1 MQIAYKTD
9 IGQVRQNNED
19 SVGYFENQAGIKL
32 AIVADGV
39 GGHQAGEVASGM
51 AVTHLGYQFEQTT
64 FTTSQEGE
72 AWLKTV
78 VMVENQTILAK
89 AHSYQD
95 LSGMGT
101 TLVCALIFPKSFIM
115 ANIGDSRG
123 YLLRQGKLSQLT
135 EDHSFVN
142 ELLKRGEISPSEAQ
156 HHPQKNL
163 ITRSLG
169 ISKQTEIDEKTF
181 PSQNDDL
188 LLICSDGLTN
198 MVSDDELQAV
208 LLQDNSLTEKCQTL
222 ITLANQAGGR
232 DNITVF
238 LLALDREVE

>member
-1 MQIAYKTD
+1 
-9 IGQVRQNNED
+9 
-19 SVGYFENQAGIKL
+19 
-32 AIVADGV
+32 
-39 GGHQAGEVASGM
+39 
-51 AVTHLGYQFEQTT
+51 
-64 FTTSQEGE
+64 
-72 AWLKTV
+72 
-78 VMVENQTILAK
+78 MVENQTILAK

-95 LSGMGT
+95 LNGMGT
-101 TLVCALIFPKSFIM
+101 TLVCALIFPESFIM

-123 YLLRQGKLSQLT
+123 YLLRQGKLRQLT

-156 HHPQKNL
+156 NHPQKNL

-181 PSQNDDL
+181 LSQKGDL
-188 LLICSDGLTN
+188 LLLCSDGLTN
-198 MVSDDELQAV
+198 MVSDDELQTV

-232 DNITVF
+232 DNITA
-238 LLALDREVE
+238 LLIILDGEVD